1 MTQWK
6 QYVNPALGELLG
18 ALNLDKRF
26 VRGEGTRLWD
36 EEGREYLDFIA
47 AYGALPFGF
56 NPPAIWSAI
65 QAIQTSAE
73 PSFVQPSDLRAAGEL
88 AERLVALA
96 PEGIKYV
103 WFANSGT
110 EAVEAAL
117 KLVRIKTGKLGI
129 ISTHNSFHGKTL
141 GALSATGNDGYQKGF
156 GAPIAGF
163 NRVTYGDLGALEAI
177 LDERAD
183 EIAAVIL
190 EPIQGEGGIIVP
202 PAGYLAGVR
211 ELCNKHGVL
220 LILDEIQA
228 GLGRTGTLFACEQE
242 GVIPDVITIAKALG
256 GGIVPVGAV
265 LYNEA
270 AYSETFATK
279 HSSTFAGNTLACRV
293 GLASLTELTK
303 EGGAL
308 LQHVSETGAH
318 LLAGLQAVGAKYPHV
333 VKAVRGRGYMI
344 GVEVGCDMNTW
355 GRTSLLGV
363 MAEQESLTPVLSSY
377 LLNVEGIRV
386 APTLNGAAVIRIE
399 PPLIATKAECDRVI
413 AAFDRTLAHL
423 AKGNTAELV
432 GHLMGV
438 ESRPQILPA
447 PTRRVQAEPTGE
459 SNEGRFA
466 FLVHPVDLRNYPEMD
481 QSLSVLSLEEIGTL
495 TERFYG
501 LLEPFVAG
509 STRIAAEDGSTAYGE
524 FVVVPY
530 TADQLMAM
538 NHADAV
544 EAVRKAS
551 DLARDRG
558 AQIVGLGAYTSVVT
572 RGGLHLRNP
581 GVAITT
587 GNSYTV
593 VSAVESIYKAVSE
606 LGTLRPATSC
616 GAKPALSSEVAA
628 LRPTTSCGAKPA
640 LSSEVAA
647 RLDRSSIAVVGAT
660 GAIGRSVAMLLA
672 EQIERLI
679 LIGNPSRPEMS
690 RKRLLKVAGD
700 AVRLLATLN
709 AEGKSFAPG
718 TIGAALVEATRGNLP
733 DPHDESADWAPFV
746 LQLETLGHLVI
757 TTEIDTYLPQAD
769 LVVTATSS
777 TEDLVTPQNLKM
789 GAAVCDLS
797 RPPNVSRAVKEARPD
812 VLVIDGGVVAVP
824 GRPDLGW
831 NFGFEQGLAYA
842 CMAETMLLG
851 LSQRYED
858 TSIGTDL
865 NLETILWLRSQA
877 ERMGFELAQLR
888 SFDRPFGRED
898 WERLRAHRQSILQ
911 ATGAD

>member
-1 MTQWK
+1 LSKWK
-6 QYVNPALGELLG
+6 QFVNPALGELLG
-18 ALNLDKRF
+18 ALSLDKRF

-56 NPPAIWSAI
+56 NPPAIWAAI

-73 PSFVQPSDLRAAGEL
+73 PSFVQPSDLQAAGEL
-88 AERLVALA
+88 AEQLVALA
-96 PEGIKYV
+96 PEGIRYV
-103 WFANSGT
+103 AFANSGT
-110 EAVEAAL
+110 EAVEAAF
-117 KLVRIKTGKLGI
+117 KLVRAKTGKLGI
-129 ISTHNSFHGKTL
+129 VSTQNSFHGKTL

-156 GAPIAGF
+156 GAPATGF
-163 NRVTYGDLGALEAI
+163 TRIPYGDLGALEA
-177 LDERAD
+177 LLVDRAD
-183 EIAAVIL
+183 EMAAVIL

-211 ELCNKHGVL
+211 ALCDKHGIL

-228 GLGRTGTLFACEQE
+228 GLGRTGYLFACEAE
-242 GVIPDVITIAKALG
+242 GVTPDVITIAKALG
-256 GGIVPVGAV
+256 GGIVPIGAL

-270 AYSETFATK
+270 AYSEAFATK

-293 GLASLTELTK
+293 GIASLAELTK
-303 EGGAL
+303 GEGAL
-308 LQHVSETGAH
+308 LRHVAETGEY
-318 LLAGLQAVGAKYPHV
+318 LLEGLQKLEAKYPHV

-344 GVEVGCDMNTW
+344 GIEIGCDMETW
-355 GRTSLLGV
+355 GRPSLLGV
-363 MAEQESLTPVLSSY
+363 MADQESLTPVLSAY

-386 APTLNGAAVIRIE
+386 APTLNGASVIRIE

-413 AAFDRTLAHL
+413 AAFDRTLGYL
-423 AKGNTAELV
+423 AQGNTAELV

-438 ESRPQILPA
+438 EPRPQVLA
-447 PTRRVQAEPTGE
+447 ALSRRTPVEPTGE
-459 SNEGRFA
+459 PNEGRFA

-481 QSLSVLSLEEIGTL
+481 ASLGVLSMEEIGVMVD
-495 TERFYG
+495 RFNG

-509 STRIAAEDGSTAYGE
+509 HTRITANNGSTAYGE
-524 FVVVPY
+524 FIAVPY

-538 NHADAV
+538 EHADAV

-581 GVAITT
+581 GVPITT

-593 VSAVESIYKAVSE
+593 ISAVEAIYKAVEE
-606 LGTLRPATSC
+606 LGT
-616 GAKPALSSEVAA
+616 
-628 LRPTTSCGAKPA
+628 
-640 LSSEVAA
+640 
-647 RLDRSSIAVVGAT
+647 RLDRSTIAVVGAT
-660 GAIGRSVAMLLA
+660 GAIGRSVAMLLS

-679 LIGNPSRPEMS
+679 LIGNPARPEMS

-700 AVRLLATLN
+700 ACRMLATLAAEGKRFGPGTMGAALLATGIDL
-709 AEGKSFAPG
+709 
-718 TIGAALVEATRGNLP
+718 RGVP
-733 DPHDESADWAPFV
+733 DDVADWAPAA
-746 LQLETLGHLVI
+746 LALEATGHLVI
-757 TTEIDTYLPQAD
+757 TTEINTYLPQAD

-777 TEDLVTPQNLKM
+777 TGELVTPQNLKL

-812 VLVIDGGVVAVP
+812 VLAIDGGVVAIP
-824 GRPDLGW
+824 GLPDLGW

-851 LSQRYED
+851 LSRRYED

-865 NLETILWLRSQA
+865 NLETILWMRDQA
-877 ERMGFELAQLR
+877 DQFGFKLAQLR

-898 WERLRAHRQSILQ
+898 WELLRANRREVLQ
-911 ATGAD
+911 AAGAD

>member
-1 MTQWK
+1 MSQWK
-6 QYVNPALGELLG
+6 QFVNPALGELLG

-56 NPPAIWSAI
+56 NPPAIWNAI

-88 AERLVALA
+88 AERLVSLA

-103 WFANSGT
+103 WFANSGA

-117 KLVRIKTGKLGI
+117 KLVRIKTGKMGI

-177 LDERAD
+177 ISEHAD

-190 EPIQGEGGIIVP
+190 EPIQGEGGIVVP

-211 ELCNKHGVL
+211 ELCTKHGVL

-242 GVIPDVITIAKALG
+242 GVTPDVITIAKALG

-293 GLASLTELTK
+293 GLASMDELTK
-303 EGGAL
+303 NDGAL
-308 LQHVSETGAH
+308 LKHVAETGAH
-318 LLAGLQAVGAKYPHV
+318 LLAGLQAVAAKYPHV
-333 VKAVRGRGYMI
+333 VKQVRGRGYMI

-363 MAEQESLTPVLSSY
+363 MAEQDSLTPVLSSY

-399 PPLIATKAECDRVI
+399 PPLIATKEECDRVV
-413 AAFDRTLAHL
+413 AAFDRTLGFL
-423 AKGNTAELV
+423 AQGNTAELI

-447 PTRRVQAEPTGE
+447 PTRRIQVEPTGDA
-459 SNEGRFA
+459 NEGRFA

-481 QSLSVLSLEEIGTL
+481 QSLSVLSLAEIGEL
-495 TERFYG
+495 ADRFNG
-501 LLEPFVAG
+501 LMEPFVAG
-509 STRIAAEDGSTAYGE
+509 STQITANDGSTAYGE
-524 FVVVPY
+524 FIAIPY
-530 TADQLMAM
+530 TADQFMAM
-538 NHADAV
+538 PHADAV

-593 VSAVESIYKAVSE
+593 VSAVESIYKAVEE
-606 LGTLRPATSC
+606 LGTCLN
-616 GAKPALSSEVAA
+616 
-628 LRPTTSCGAKPA
+628 
-640 LSSEVAA
+640 
-647 RLDRSSIAVVGAT
+647 RSSIAVVGAT

-679 LIGNPSRPEMS
+679 LIGNPARPEMS

-709 AEGKSFAPG
+709 AEGKRFAPG
-718 TIGAALVEATRGNLP
+718 TIGAALIEATRGDLP
-733 DPHDESADWAPFV
+733 DPHDEAADWAPYV
-746 LQLETLGHLVI
+746 LQLEALGHLVI

-777 TEDLVTPQNLKM
+777 TEDLVTPQNLKI

-851 LSQRYED
+851 LSKRYED

-888 SFDRPFGRED
+888 SFDRPFDRED
-898 WERLRAHRQSILQ
+898 WERLRAHRQSLLQ

>member
-1 MTQWK
+1 MSQWK
-6 QYVNPALGELLG
+6 QFVNPALGELLG
-18 ALNLDKRF
+18 AINLDKRF
-26 VRGEGTRLWD
+26 ARGEGTRLWD

-56 NPPAIWSAI
+56 NPPVIWNAINAI
-65 QAIQTSAE
+65 QSSAE

-88 AERLVALA
+88 AGKLVSLA

-103 WFANSGT
+103 WFANSGA

-163 NRVTYGDLGALEAI
+163 SRVQYGDLAALEAV
-177 LDERAD
+177 LEQHAD

-211 ELCNKHGVL
+211 ELCTKHGVL
-220 LILDEIQA
+220 MILDEIQA
-228 GLGRTGTLFACEQE
+228 GLGRTGSLFACEQE
-242 GVIPDVITIAKALG
+242 GVVPDVITIAKALG
-256 GGIVPVGAV
+256 GGLVPVGAV
-265 LYNEA
+265 LYGDA
-270 AYSETFATK
+270 AYSETFANK

-293 GLASLTELTK
+293 GIASINELTK
-303 EGGAL
+303 DDGAL
-308 LQHVSETGAH
+308 MKHVKETGAH
-318 LLAGLQAVGAKYPHV
+318 LLAGLQAVAAKYPHV

-363 MAEQESLTPVLSSY
+363 MAEQESLTPILSSY

-399 PPLIATKAECDRVI
+399 PPLIATREECDRVI
-413 AAFDRTLAHL
+413 AAFDRTLGYL
-423 AKGNTAELV
+423 AQGNTAELI

-438 ESRPQILPA
+438 GSRPQILPA
-447 PTRRVQAEPTGE
+447 PARRTPAEPTGE
-459 SNEGRFA
+459 PNEGRFA

-481 QSLSVLSLEEIGTL
+481 QSLGVLSMDEIAEL
-495 TERFYG
+495 TDRFNG

-509 STRIAAEDGSTAYGE
+509 STRLVANDGSAAYGE
-524 FVVVPY
+524 FIAIPY
-530 TADQLMAM
+530 TADQFMAM
-538 NHADAV
+538 PHADAV
-544 EAVRKAS
+544 DAVRKAS

-593 VSAVESIYKAVSE
+593 VSAVESIYKAVEE
-606 LGTLRPATSC
+606 LGT
-616 GAKPALSSEVAA
+616 
-628 LRPTTSCGAKPA
+628 
-640 LSSEVAA
+640 
-647 RLDRSSIAVVGAT
+647 RLEESSIAVVGAT
-660 GAIGRSVAMLLA
+660 GAIGRAVSMMLV
-672 EQIERLI
+672 ESIERLI
-679 LIGNPSRPEMS
+679 LIGNPARPEMS
-690 RKRLLKVAGD
+690 RKRLLKVAAD
-700 AVRLLATLN
+700 AVRLLATVH
-709 AEGKSFAPG
+709 AEGKQFVPG
-718 TIGAALVEATRGNLP
+718 TIGAALLTATRGDLP
-733 DPHDESADWAPFV
+733 NAQDESADWLPFV
-746 LQLETLGHLVI
+746 LQLEALGHLVI
-757 TTEIDTYLPQAD
+757 STEIDTFLPQAD

-777 TEDLVTPQNLKM
+777 TEDLVTPKNLKI

-831 NFGFEQGLAYA
+831 NFGFEKGLAYA

-851 LSQRYED
+851 LSQHYQD

-898 WERLRAHRQSILQ
+898 WERLRAHRQSMLQ
-911 ATGAD
+911 LTGAD